1 MILLE
6 LMLFSFL
13 IYFSIMF
20 MFNAVAIL
28 LVVII
33 TSLLLEHMKSAE
45 ILDLT
50 VFKSLLMLEICIL
63 AYNMITLMFSLLIS
77 IIICFL
83 NGLLVIM
90 LILSLIFV
98 HNVLYFNDFT
108 RWQFKKH
115 LFDFKNFLD
124 IIFGGLSE

>member
-20 MFNAVAIL
+20 MFNVVAIL
-28 LVVII
+28 LVAII
-33 TSLLLEHMKSAE
+33 TPLLLEHMKSAE
-45 ILDLT
+45 ISDLT
-50 VFKSLLMLEICIL
+50 VFKSLLMLEICTL
-63 AYNMITLMFSLLIS
+63 ACNMTTLMFSLLIS

-83 NGLLVIM
+83 NDLLVVM
-90 LILSLIFV
+90 LILGLIFSIYI

-108 RWQFKKH
+108 R
-115 LFDFKNFLD
+115 
-124 IIFGGLSE
+124 

>member
-108 RWQFKKH
+108 R
-115 LFDFKNFLD
+115 
-124 IIFGGLSE
+124 